1 MKCRIRNKSA
11 KKKRKMFDV
20 IDNGIDLVEPLYFF
34 DQIYRKVRIKVYQL
48 KEAFTHACECSFH

>member
-1 MKCRIRNKSA
+1 
-11 KKKRKMFDV
+11 MFDV